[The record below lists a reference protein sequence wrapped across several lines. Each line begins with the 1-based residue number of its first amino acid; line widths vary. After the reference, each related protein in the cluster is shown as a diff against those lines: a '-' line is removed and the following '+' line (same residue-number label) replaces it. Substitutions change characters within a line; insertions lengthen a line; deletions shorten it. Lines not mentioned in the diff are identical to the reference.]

1 LVKDCRALP
10 VDRWPT
16 PTELRS
22 RVWRFDLVMGIIV
35 LAIAFVVAPE
45 AINDDGAVTA
55 VRVVAAALA
64 LALIATGL
72 RLISRYRRGGVKPGA

>member
-1 LVKDCRALP
+1 
-10 VDRWPT
+10 
-16 PTELRS
+16 
-22 RVWRFDLVMGIIV
+22 MGINV
-35 LAIAFVVAPE
+35 LAVASLAAPE

-72 RLISRYRRGGVKPGA
+72 RLISRHRRGAVKPGPDGRCQ